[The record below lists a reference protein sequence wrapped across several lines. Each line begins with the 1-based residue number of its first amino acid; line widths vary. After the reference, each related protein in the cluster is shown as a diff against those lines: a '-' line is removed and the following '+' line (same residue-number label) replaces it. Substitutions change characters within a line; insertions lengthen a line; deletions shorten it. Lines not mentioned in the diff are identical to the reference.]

1 MSGVTEHDVPPVGE
15 EVHMPASSILPLINS
30 ASLAATIVGI
40 TTMQAMSYIGIVV
53 FLVSTVIWAVKAR
66 HELDELP
73 LEHGHH

>member
-15 EVHMPASSILPLINS
+15 EVHMPASSILPLIN
-30 ASLAATIVGI
+30 AAGLAATIVGL
-40 TTMQAMSYIGIVV
+40 TTMRAMSYIGVVV